1 MTRDARLKFG
11 SFMSP
16 IHSSRENPSLALHRD
31 VETIVR
37 LEELGYDEA
46 WIGEHHST
54 GWEFVA
60 SPEMILSYAAART
73 SRIRL
78 GAGVASLPYHHPLN
92 VIERFVMLDHLS
104 YGRAILGVGPGALAY
119 DAEAIGLDPADSRR
133 RMEEGLDVIVR
144 LLDGERVTA
153 KTDWFTLEGAAL
165 QLLPRHEL
173 EIVIAGTVSP
183 NGPKLAGK
191 FGKSLLTMT
200 ATTEAGFNVL
210 ADHWGVVQEQS
221 ELHGQVADRSSW
233 RMVGPMYVAETEEQA
248 LADVQRG
255 LDQWCYYMS
264 VVGGLPVLPKS
275 AGAGNWAKGLVDA
288 GFAVIGTPKQAIEQI
303 SRLHEQSGGFGTFLI
318 WANDWAPQH
327 KMLQSYELFAR
338 EVMPAFNGSTRSLL
352 EAEEWA
358 ISRKADLDPAMN
370 AARAAARTQYD
381 AELAARSS
389 HDWELTQ

>member
-1 MTRDARLKFG
+1 MPQKNRMRFG
-11 SFMSP
+11 TFMSP
-16 IHSSRENPSLALHRD
+16 IHSARENPTLALHRD

-60 SPEMILSYAAART
+60 SPDMILSYAAART

-92 VIERFVMLDHLS
+92 VVERFVLLDHLS
-104 YGRAILGVGPGALAY
+104 HGRAILGVGPGALAY
-119 DAEAIGLDPADSRR
+119 DAEAIGLDPADARR
-133 RMEEGLDVIVR
+133 RMEESLDVILR

-153 KTDWFTLEGAAL
+153 KTDWFTLERAAL
-165 QLLPRHEL
+165 QLLPRDEL
-173 EIVIAGTVSP
+173 EVVVAGTVSP
-183 NGPKLAGK
+183 NGPKLAGT

-210 ADHWGVVQEQS
+210 GDHWNVVQEQS
-221 ELHGQVADRSSW
+221 ALHGQVADRSSW
-233 RMVGPMYVAETEEQA
+233 RMVGPMYIAETEEQA

-275 AGAGNWAKGLVDA
+275 AGQGNWAKGLVEA
-288 GFAVIGTPKQAIEQI
+288 GFAVIGTPEQAIDQI
-303 SRLHEQSGGFGTFLI
+303 SRLYDQSGGFGTVLV

-327 KMLQSYELFAR
+327 KMLESYELFAR
-338 EVMPAFNGSTRSLL
+338 EVMPAFDGSTRTLI

-358 ISRKADLDPAMN
+358 ISRKAELDPAMH
-370 AARAAARTQYD
+370 AARAAARTQYEAERD
-381 AELAARSS
+381 ARAVTGAAG
-389 HDWELTQ
+389 